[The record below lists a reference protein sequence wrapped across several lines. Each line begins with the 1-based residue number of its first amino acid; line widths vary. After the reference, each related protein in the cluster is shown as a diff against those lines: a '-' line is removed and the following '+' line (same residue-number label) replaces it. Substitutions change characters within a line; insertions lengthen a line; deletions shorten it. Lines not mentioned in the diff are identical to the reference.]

1 MPAMSRLRLGCAL
14 GAWLFVA
21 PAVAAAQPAEAEAH
35 SAVSQR
41 ATFGGEAFGV
51 FGPVP
56 DDGYFNYTGY
66 ERNTFRTARI
76 RLFGEWR
83 ATDRLSIIGEL
94 RAEDGP
100 SVSAP
105 ALYLRWQPVA
115 STPVYIQAGRIPPLV
130 GAFPRRAYGR
140 DNAVIGL
147 PLAYQYLTS
156 LRADAVPES
165 IDDVLAMRGRG
176 WLSTY
181 PVGAYESAPGVPLV
195 STQVWD
201 TGVEATWQSDRVDVS
216 GAVTRGSPA
225 VPVAVRDT
233 NDGLMWSGR
242 TTVRLP
248 AGVSVGVS
256 AARSQWL
263 QASVLALTTPDTDR
277 ASTQSVLATDLEV
290 GHGRW
295 LVRAEW
301 LRASFEVP
309 LVAAMPSGV
318 QLVSWS
324 AFVETRFRPHPRWQL
339 GTRVEQLSFNEVQ
352 SSVPG
357 ASGEPW
363 EAPVT
368 RVEGVITYR
377 VTRTLEV
384 RGGWQHNWR
393 SGGRVREQGVP
404 AFALYYWF

>member
-1 MPAMSRLRLGCAL
+1 MPAMSRLRLGFAI

-21 PAVAAAQPAEAEAH
+21 PAVAAAQPVEAEAH
-35 SAVSQR
+35 HVGSQR
-41 ATFGGEAFGV
+41 VTFGGEVFGV
-51 FGPVP
+51 LGPVP

-83 ATDRLSIIGEL
+83 AADRLSIIGEL

-100 SVSAP
+100 AVSAP

-147 PLAYQYLTS
+147 PLAYQYLTA
-156 LRADAVPES
+156 LRPDALPES

-176 WLSTY
+176 WLSSY
-181 PVGAYESAPGVPLV
+181 PIGAYESAPGVPLV
-195 STQVWD
+195 STNVWD
-201 TGVEATWQSDRVDVS
+201 TGVEATWQTGHVDVS

-263 QASVLALTTPDTDR
+263 EASVLALTTPDLDR
-277 ASTQSVLATDLEV
+277 ASTQSVLATDVEV

-301 LRASFEVP
+301 LRASFELP
-309 LVAAMPSGV
+309 LVSEAAGV
-318 QLVSWS
+318 RLVSWS

-339 GTRVEQLSFNEVQ
+339 GTRIEQLSFNDVLGTG
-352 SSVPG
+352 PG
-357 ASGEPW
+357 AIAGPW

-368 RVEGVITYR
+368 RIEGVLAYR

-393 SGGRVREQGVP
+393 AGGRVREQGVP
-404 AFALYYWF
+404 AFAVYYWF